1 MKKMLSIE
9 DAGLGYANK
18 EYSYLEI
25 AKETPGGD
33 RVEKIATGRTEEKPR
48 FLRGSITVEI
58 EKAQVEKKLLKSAG
72 TIIKIT
78 QNRQKYLEDSPFIW

>member
-18 EYSYLEI
+18 EFSYLEI

-33 RVEKIATGRTEEKPR
+33 RVEKIATGRTEENLGFWEEVLQLK
-48 FLRGSITVEI
+48 L
-58 EKAQVEKKLLKSAG
+58 KKRRSRKS
-72 TIIKIT
+72 
-78 QNRQKYLEDSPFIW
+78 Y

>member
-18 EYSYLEI
+18 EFSYLEI

-33 RVEKIATGRTEEKPR
+33 RVESHRKNRRKPR

-58 EKAQVEKKLLKSAG
+58 EKAQVEEKLLKSAE

-78 QNRQKYLEDSPFIW
+78 QNRKKYLEDSPFIW